1 VVWIPRILWVHLPL
15 EGASRSMV
23 KLANG
28 FYMSAPNPAG
38 TESAVPRITQGP
50 VHYGCIVLPVDR
62 GLEAKESMPGFP

>member
-1 VVWIPRILWVHLPL
+1 
-15 EGASRSMV
+15 MV

-62 GLEAKESMPGFP
+62 GLEANESMPGFP